1 MTLNITIPNNINDT
15 KPRISVIGIGG
26 AGGNAVNTMINS
38 NVENIEFIVAN
49 TDGQALSHSLTK
61 RQIQLGKNV
70 TSGLGAGSNAETG
83 KKAAEESI
91 EEIISELGDINMLF
105 ITTGMGGGTGSG
117 AAPVIAKAAKEKGI
131 LTVAV
136 VTKPFDFEGQKRM
149 QVAESGLAELKENV
163 DTLIIIPNQNL
174 FKIANEKTT
183 FAEAFKMAD
192 DVLYQGICGITDLI
206 TNPGMINLDFADIR
220 TVMGN
225 MGKAMMG
232 TGESS
237 GEDRAKNAAEAA
249 LNNPLLDDS
258 NIKGAKSILL
268 NIKGGPDMALF
279 EVDEAASKIRN
290 EVDENANIIFGSS
303 IDESLE
309 GIIRVSVVAT
319 GINSE
324 MFETKLNESKNKETF
339 HDFDELKS
347 TSFTNNHEEIN
358 DLEDNYNNKDID
370 NLKDVNDV
378 NDFEDN
384 NIDENKNQLEQID
397 IEGQINELMQNK
409 SLENSF
415 EGIQK
420 KYNNNSDNSLNARN
434 LEMILDNKPENI
446 FTEKKPNNILQRLST
461 LFKKDQIK
469 DKKVEP
475 NLNSRNIVPDDIN
488 LNRSLVKDNLIDNK
502 NLKLDIE
509 DDNDLFKNNEKKDQS
524 KHQINLIDIEQN
536 DGNIDENILEIPAF
550 LRRQAN

>member
-49 TDGQALSHSLTK
+49 TDGQALSNSLTK

-83 KKAAEESI
+83 RKAAEESI

-149 QVAESGLAELKENV
+149 KVAENGLAELKGNV

-237 GEDRAKNAAEAA
+237 GDERAKNAAEAA

-324 MFETKLNESKNKETF
+324 AIELKTDKNVNKENFDNYQLPKDNFNIKNIKENTILEETNTNEEIKSNLLHNIHSEQSDLEVQIKNLNKNKEINLNF
-339 HDFDELKS
+339 E
-347 TSFTNNHEEIN
+347 TNNKKENYEN
-358 DLEDNYNNKDID
+358 TSLTSMDKVELEVLLD
-370 NLKDVNDV
+370 
-378 NDFEDN
+378 
-384 NIDENKNQLEQID
+384 
-397 IEGQINELMQNK
+397 
-409 SLENSF
+409 
-415 EGIQK
+415 K
-420 KYNNNSDNSLNARN
+420 KPNNS
-434 LEMILDNKPENI
+434 
-446 FTEKKPNNILQRLST
+446 FTEKKPENILKRLST
-461 LFKKDQIK
+461 FFNNSKIEEQ
-469 DKKVEP
+469 KVEP
-475 NLNSRNIVPDDIN
+475 NIANSKFDSINQNKKSVEDLTYDESQNIE
-488 LNRSLVKDNLIDNK
+488 
-502 NLKLDIE
+502 LKSE
-509 DDNDLFKNNEKKDQS
+509 NSEDLFNQYKNKDIS

-536 DGNIDENILEIPAF
+536 KDSIDENILEIPAF

>member
-15 KPRISVIGIGG
+15 KPRIAVIGIGG

-83 KKAAEESI
+83 RKAAEESI

-149 QVAESGLAELKENV
+149 QVAENGLAELKGNV

-237 GEDRAKNAAEAA
+237 GDERAKNAAEAA

-258 NIKGAKSILL
+258 NIRGAKSILL

-279 EVDEAASKIRN
+279 EVDEAASMIRN

-324 MFETKLNESKNKETF
+324 
-339 HDFDELKS
+339 DIQLKS
-347 TSFTNNHEEIN
+347 DQNLNKQNF
-358 DLEDNYNNKDID
+358 DNYNLPKDNSYEKDI
-370 NLKDVNDV
+370 
-378 NDFEDN
+378 E
-384 NIDENKNQLEQID
+384 ENKLLEETKTDEQIQKNDLLQNDQTEQID
-397 IEGQINELMQNK
+397 LEAQIKNLNKNKNINLNYKTNNEEKNYTNN
-409 SLENSF
+409 SLTSMDNVEL
-415 EGIQK
+415 ELLLDK
-420 KYNNNSDNSLNARN
+420 KPNNN
-434 LEMILDNKPENI
+434 
-446 FTEKKPNNILQRLST
+446 FTEKKPNYILRRLST
-461 LFKKDQIK
+461 FFNNNQIEEQ
-469 DKKVEP
+469 KVEP
-475 NLNSRNIVPDDIN
+475 NINNSKFDSIN
-488 LNRSLVKDNLIDNK
+488 KHKSLVEDIMYEENENIELNVK
-502 NLKLDIE
+502 NSE
-509 DDNDLFKNNEKKDQS
+509 DLFNHNKKNDIS
-524 KHQINLIDIEQN
+524 KHQINLIDIEQ
-536 DGNIDENILEIPAF
+536 DEENIDKNILEIPAF

>member
-49 TDGQALSHSLTK
+49 TDGQALSNSLTK

-83 KKAAEESI
+83 RKAAEESI

-149 QVAESGLAELKENV
+149 KVAENGLAELKGNV

-237 GEDRAKNAAEAA
+237 GDERAKNAAEAA

-324 MFETKLNESKNKETF
+324 AIELKTDKNVNKENFDNYQLPKDNFNIKDVKENTILEETNTNEEIKSNLLHNIQSEQSDLEVQIKNLNKNKEINLNF
-339 HDFDELKS
+339 E
-347 TSFTNNHEEIN
+347 TNNKKENYEN
-358 DLEDNYNNKDID
+358 TSLTSMDKVELEVLLD
-370 NLKDVNDV
+370 
-378 NDFEDN
+378 
-384 NIDENKNQLEQID
+384 
-397 IEGQINELMQNK
+397 
-409 SLENSF
+409 
-415 EGIQK
+415 K
-420 KYNNNSDNSLNARN
+420 KPNNS
-434 LEMILDNKPENI
+434 
-446 FTEKKPNNILQRLST
+446 FTEKKPENILKRLST
-461 LFKKDQIK
+461 FFNNSKIEEQ
-469 DKKVEP
+469 KVEP
-475 NLNSRNIVPDDIN
+475 NIANSKFDSINQNKKSVEDLTYDESQNIE
-488 LNRSLVKDNLIDNK
+488 
-502 NLKLDIE
+502 LKSE
-509 DDNDLFKNNEKKDQS
+509 NSEDLFNQYKNKDIS

-536 DGNIDENILEIPAF
+536 KDSIDENILEIPAF

>member
-49 TDGQALSHSLTK
+49 TDGQALSNSLTK

-83 KKAAEESI
+83 RKAAEESI

-149 QVAESGLAELKENV
+149 QVAENGLAELKGNV

-237 GEDRAKNAAEAA
+237 GDERAKNAAEAA

-324 MFETKLNESKNKETF
+324 AIELKTDKNVNKENFDNYQLPKDNFNIKNIKENTILEETNTNEEIKSNLLHNIQSEQSDLEVQIKNLNKNKEINLNF
-339 HDFDELKS
+339 E
-347 TSFTNNHEEIN
+347 TNNKKENYEN
-358 DLEDNYNNKDID
+358 TSLTSMDKVELEVLLD
-370 NLKDVNDV
+370 
-378 NDFEDN
+378 
-384 NIDENKNQLEQID
+384 
-397 IEGQINELMQNK
+397 
-409 SLENSF
+409 
-415 EGIQK
+415 K
-420 KYNNNSDNSLNARN
+420 KPNNS
-434 LEMILDNKPENI
+434 
-446 FTEKKPNNILQRLST
+446 FTEKKPENILKRLST
-461 LFKKDQIK
+461 FFNNSKIEEQ
-469 DKKVEP
+469 KVEP
-475 NLNSRNIVPDDIN
+475 NIANSKFDSINQNKKSVEDLTYDESQNIE
-488 LNRSLVKDNLIDNK
+488 
-502 NLKLDIE
+502 LKSE
-509 DDNDLFKNNEKKDQS
+509 NSEDLFNQYKNKDIS

-536 DGNIDENILEIPAF
+536 KDSIDENILEIPAF

>member
-1 MTLNITIPNNINDT
+1 MTLNITIPNNINDA

-49 TDGQALSHSLTK
+49 TDGQALSNSLTK

-91 EEIISELGDINMLF
+91 EEIMSELGDINMLF

-149 QVAESGLAELKENV
+149 QVAENGLTELKDNV

-183 FAEAFKMAD
+183 FSEAFKMAD

-237 GEDRAKNAAEAA
+237 GDERAKHAAEAA

-319 GINSE
+319 GISSDGI
-324 MFETKLNESKNKETF
+324 KA
-339 HDFDELKS
+339 
-347 TSFTNNHEEIN
+347 
-358 DLEDNYNNKDID
+358 
-370 NLKDVNDV
+370 NLDQ
-378 NDFEDN
+378 
-384 NIDENKNQLEQID
+384 DENKEDFQSYNLPKDNYLVNDAEENKVVEEIHKAGQLKNIHSEQID
-397 IEGQINELMQNK
+397 LEVQINKLKENKDTNLNSKTINKEKEYTNNFLASKDTEELKMLIDK
-409 SLENSF
+409 KPDNSF
-415 EGIQK
+415 T
-420 KYNNNSDNSLNARN
+420 D
-434 LEMILDNKPENI
+434 
-446 FTEKKPNNILQRLST
+446 KKPNNILKRLST
-461 LFKKDQIK
+461 FFNNNQI
-469 DKKVEP
+469 DEKKVEP
-475 NLNSRNIVPDDIN
+475 NINNSKSERENQNNFLVEENLLHDENENI
-488 LNRSLVKDNLIDNK
+488 K
-502 NLKLDIE
+502 LKVE
-509 DDNDLFKNNEKKDQS
+509 NSSDLFNQYEKPDIS

-536 DGNIDENILEIPAF
+536 NENIDESVLEIPAF